1 MDIAGTPY
9 AWLAFDERG
18 ILIDPGAQAGL
29 AALLTPSVTNLV
41 VISHGWKTD
50 KTDAMALYEPLWKS
64 VLAAL
69 TAQVGRAAGGFVVAG
84 VQWPSKE
91 FRTDFDSPAQAAQ
104 FGALA
109 LSNSVAGNGDLSPAA
124 FNEVLGDAVVLAG
137 AGGPAV
143 YAAAAAMQDGFGP
156 GRAQILAAALK
167 SAFPQR
173 ITNADIELRTDR
185 APLVEED
192 PQELLLDL
200 MAPPPMTL
208 NSSVG
213 SAMGLGSLVGQTLA
227 GPRAAVGRLLNQFT
241 YYEMKARAGDVGA
254 ALGARVL
261 SGLAP
266 AQPVRLHL
274 IGHSFGG
281 RLVTAAAAALAPPS
295 RMTLQSLT
303 LLQAAFSHNA
313 LSADVGDGQPG
324 AFPKVIGKVAG
335 PISATHTHND
345 LACTLAYALASRL
358 VRDNAMAIGDSADQ
372 FGAIGANGM
381 LHLAAQQLAA
391 EQAMSP
397 AAAYRFM
404 PGHAHNFN
412 ADLCIAGHMDVT
424 NPEVG
429 RLVAAALSH

>member
-18 ILIDPGAQAGL
+18 ILTDPGAQAGL
-29 AALLTPSVTNLV
+29 AALLTPSVTDLV

-50 KTDAMALYEPLWKS
+50 KVDAMALYEPLWRS

-69 TAQVGRAAGGFVVAG
+69 AARTGRAAGSFAVAG

-91 FRTDFDSPAQAAQ
+91 FRTDFDSPDSAVQS
-104 FGALA
+104 GALA
-109 LSNSVAGNGDLSPAA
+109 LADPVAGDGDLSPAA
-124 FNEVLGDAVVLAG
+124 FNQVLGDAAALAG
-137 AGGPAV
+137 LGGPAV
-143 YAAAAAMQDGFGP
+143 QAAAAAMQDGFGP
-156 GRAQILAAALK
+156 GQAQALVAALK
-167 SAFPQR
+167 AAFPQR
-173 ITNADIELRTDR
+173 ITNADTELRTDR

-192 PQELLLDL
+192 PQEILLDL

-208 NSSVG
+208 NPSVG
-213 SAMGLGSLVGQTLA
+213 SAMGLGSLVGQALT

-266 AQPVRLHL
+266 VQPVRLHL

-281 RLVTAAAAALAPPS
+281 RLVTAATAALAPPA

-313 LSADVGDGQPG
+313 LSADFGGGQSG

-345 LACTLAYALASRL
+345 LACTLA
-358 VRDNAMAIGDSADQ
+358 
-372 FGAIGANGM
+372 
-381 LHLAAQQLAA
+381 
-391 EQAMSP
+391 
-397 AAAYRFM
+397 
-404 PGHAHNFN
+404 
-412 ADLCIAGHMDVT
+412 
-424 NPEVG
+424 
-429 RLVAAALSH
+429 